1 MLWSR
6 HRVAFLMAVVGAF
19 TTGAV
24 APSASAGEGG
34 SEDAPQTVAAE
45 MRVHSLKEF
54 GPAGSRDE
62 VQNTFAKAM
71 EKLTAEGGG
80 ILFIPADAADA
91 DLENT
96 VGRCYCAKPDD
107 DDIHAHWTNS
117 PPVLV
122 IDNRGGNM
130 VLRLPQVTVGKTGF
144 AAGLHVERVM
154 RLRHG
159 DSVPHSKDC
168 VLNLTNRVIHG
179 TGSYRD
185 VTARP
190 AKAGQDARFYV
201 NTIRGLYEGMFL
213 NTQADVPRPGSKYKK
228 RIGGVVIVKK
238 IGYDKQEKLHYFTA
252 DTKHDWPAHTLLS
265 HKTHVPSLR
274 ILSEQHAPNQT
285 FDMYMRKH
293 QYSHGD
299 SYMYM
304 ARFGYM
310 GNVHSTGGD
319 ENGACY
325 TAYIYNLY
333 NAFRGVVKSVDWD
346 ENKLVYERGENTQTL
361 ASTRPLINMNK
372 SKWVTKGKVL
382 IVPAESYW
390 DTVDTG
396 KYPYKG
402 KTYPSTIVGATLRMG
417 GLIRGDEGC
426 PWDDSI
432 IGRFFAV
439 DVKSEHVAPNGF
451 GKRPQGA
458 IRRWYEITNL
468 KINEDGTKDL
478 FIKRFW
484 WGAKE
489 ACSPTLYDPENYTY
503 DGHERPLSYAI
514 APGAYVFDV
523 SEAVASGRR
532 PRTTAPLYVAP
543 HPDTGTPRDFAP
555 GDPIRQA
562 IGADPFKPQAI
573 RFIMADSVPGVWPA
587 GVIDC
592 YNMGPIRRDFCF
604 KVRGRGRTLEQCAKR
619 ADRQPPYGSV
629 LNIDCASRVGI
640 DCRADFA
647 DAAILFRQPN
657 HEQPI
662 KWHYGERETGKPIKE
677 ALLKV
682 SKDTGDLVF
691 EGGDAR
697 FSGSV
702 VAKGLSADDTPA
714 RNLRGKLVPLTTG
727 TKKAEIRF
735 PVPEPDANYAV
746 FVEQTWLSNRAVTE
760 RTAEGFQVEFDRPAP
775 EGATL
780 DWMLV
785 R

>member
-1 MLWSR
+1 LALSL
-6 HRVAFLMAVVGAF
+6 VLPLIGTAEEESPK
-19 TTGAV
+19 TP
-24 APSASAGEGG
+24 PSGM
-34 SEDAPQTVAAE
+34 TV
-45 MRVHSLKEF
+45 HNLKDF
-54 GPAGSRDE
+54 GPVGSRGE
-62 VQNTFAKAM
+62 VQATFRKAT
-71 EKLTAEGGG
+71 EAITAAGGG
-80 ILFIPADAADA
+80 ILYIPPDAADCH
-91 DLENT
+91 LENT

-107 DDIHAHWTNS
+107 HDIHAHWTNS

-122 IDNRGGNM
+122 IDNRGGKM
-130 VLRLPQVTVGKTGF
+130 VLKMPQVTVGDTGF
-144 AAGLHVERVM
+144 AAGLHLERVM

-168 VLNLTNRVIHG
+168 VLNFSNRVIHG

-185 VTARP
+185 VTASVP
-190 AKAGQDARFYV
+190 TKAGENVRFYV
-201 NTIRGLYEGMFL
+201 NTIRGLYTGMFL
-213 NTQADVPRPGSKYKK
+213 YVQADIPREGSKYKK
-228 RIGGVVIVKK
+228 RVGDVIIVKDL
-238 IGYDKQEKLHYFTA
+238 GYDREKKLHYFTA
-252 DTKHDWPAHTLLS
+252 DTKRDWPAHTLLS

-274 ILSEQHAPNQT
+274 ILSEHHAPNQT
-285 FDMYMRKH
+285 FDMYMRKT

-333 NAFRGVVKSVDWD
+333 NAFRGVVQSVDWGQ
-346 ENKLVYERGENTQTL
+346 NRLVYERGENTQTL
-361 ASTRPLINMNK
+361 ASTRPLINMNQG
-372 SKWVTKGKVL
+372 KWITKGKVL
-382 IVPAESYW
+382 IVPPESHW

-402 KTYPSTIVGATLRMG
+402 KTYPSTVVGPVLRMG
-417 GLIRGDEGC
+417 GLIRGDADC

-432 IGRFFAV
+432 VGRFFAV

-451 GKRPQGA
+451 GKKPQGEV
-458 IRRWYEITNL
+458 RRWYEITAV
-468 KINEDGTKDL
+468 KVNEDGTKDL

-514 APGAYVFDV
+514 APGAYVYDV
-523 SEAVASGRR
+523 SEAVASGRV
-532 PRTTAPLYVAP
+532 PRKTAPLYIAP
-543 HPDTGTPRDFAP
+543 HADAGTPLDFTP
-555 GDPIRQA
+555 GDPVRQA

-573 RFIMADSVPGVWPA
+573 RFIMADSVPGAWPA

-619 ADRQPPYGSV
+619 RDRQPPYGSV
-629 LNIDCASRVGI
+629 LNIDCASVIGI

-647 DAAILFRQPN
+647 DAAILFRQPYA
-657 HEQPI
+657 EQPI
-662 KWHYGERETGKPIKE
+662 KWEYGEREVGKPVKR
-677 ALLKV
+677 ASLKV
-682 SKDTGDLVF
+682 TKESGDLVF
-691 EGGDAR
+691 QGGDAR

-702 VAKGLSADDTPA
+702 VAKGLSADETPA
-714 RNLRGKLVPLTTG
+714 RNLRGKKVPVKAG
-727 TKKAEIRF
+727 AKAAEIKL
-735 PVPEPDANYAV
+735 PSPEPDADYAV
-746 FVEQTWLSNRAVTE
+746 FIEQTWLTNRAVTE
-760 RTAEGFQVEFDRPAP
+760 RTAEGFRVAFDQAAP

-780 DWMLV
+780 DWLLV